1 MNFFE
6 KFRSFP
12 VKVKKVLL
20 LLISCS
26 LVFLACSNKSKKIE
40 SEGSKGAKAGKLPEK
55 ANEPQPGGSSSG
67 TTGESTAGS
76 PSTSNPPVSGEYK
89 PWGSSGG
96 SQAQQP
102 TSKYPKGI
110 SVPGKPGYVKSPYAP
125 DAGLVDVR
133 GFPPGTEVRCP
144 YTGKIFVVP

>member
-1 MNFFE
+1 MNFFK
-6 KFRSFP
+6 KFRSLP
-12 VKVKKVLL
+12 HKVKKVLIL
-20 LLISCS
+20 FISCS
-26 LVFLACSNKSKKIE
+26 FVFLACSNKSKKIE
-40 SEGSKGAKAGKLPEK
+40 SEGTRGAKAGKLPEK
-55 ANEPQPGGSSSG
+55 ANQPQSGSTAG
-67 TTGESTAGS
+67 TTGESVAGS

-96 SQAQQP
+96 SAGQQT